1 MRAQMRVSGIKHKH
15 RQQGVVL
22 VVALIMLLL
31 MTILGLSSMQTTTL
45 EEKMAGAIRDKQM
58 AFHAAEVALREGE
71 DYLTA
76 ASLPAFNNS
85 GGLYAPSGTKGDQ
98 WKSVAW
104 SAGTAGAC
112 NCFIANWPASVGGIP
127 IDTDIPAPRYIL
139 EELPAGS
146 LPGGSLVVGFSTGN
160 TATMYQVTARG
171 IGKGGG
177 VAVLQSTYLR

>member
-1 MRAQMRVSGIKHKH
+1 MRAQMRVPGIESKHK
-15 RQQGVVL
+15 QQGVVL

-45 EEKMAGAIRDKQM
+45 EEKMAGAIRDKQI
-58 AFHAAEVALREGE
+58 AFQSAEVALREGE

-85 GGLYAPSGTKGDQ
+85 GGLYSPSGTSGDQ

-104 SAGTAGAC
+104 SAGTAAAC
-112 NCFIANWPASVGGIP
+112 NCFIPNVSVGLGVP
-127 IDTDIPAPRYIL
+127 KPRYIL

-171 IGKGGG
+171 VGKGGG